1 VETRDA
7 LVLRAD
13 EYAKITDLSTGIK
26 RTVAGLDGTDGKG
39 LVVWLDAMDE
49 MEAPGVLPCPN
60 LTREEYVLIT
70 EQDGEKRIEVGPQLY
85 KPGPHQTIGPQQTA
99 IKLTKEQYLVV
110 EDKSTGVKRNEIGP
124 QMFIPGPFDEHGPV
138 QQCYNLAV
146 NEYIRIK
153 DENGVLRIERGEK
166 RVIPGPLEEVLEEL
180 VWVTEGNRRTK
191 KLMKQQV
198 AVNVDEHHAVL
209 VRDTQ
214 SGNLIQYCTHGLFM
228 PSPYEQI
235 LEVQQ
240 KIVLQEFER
249 MAYKDETG
257 KLVFVSGDT
266 EMRNFFLPPFCEIVK
281 QDWSIDL
288 RKEHTETVDVWRFD
302 VRPSYMQYEF
312 TCRTVDNVELVVD
325 VSFYW
330 AIIDIQKM
338 IMCTA
343 DAPGDICTHARS
355 KIIQSV
361 SNKTLME
368 FLKDFNEII
377 RKGAGVD
384 AQPGGSAEEEK
395 QMRTEELEAELENA
409 HAALEQYEQQ
419 LSGAQLPTYE
429 SLEGIELLEYDEL
442 SPKSKM
448 NCLEQRVRE
457 AKQRIK
463 SLEKQCKMHQVTC
476 RAHDPFYGSRGVDL
490 ISVEVLKF
498 SCSNRDTDLT
508 LQQIIKET
516 ADRLKKK
523 EYQEGEN
530 EVAMSKMA
538 GDINLEKRNA
548 ELIKIKKSHTITES
562 RIEGQAEAEKVNAFI
577 SQLSGDNNVVS
588 KEKAV
593 ELYTM
598 LRKVDAINLMSQ
610 GKSTMYVTPND
621 VNLSVGSLYPSA
633 VHGV

>member
-1 VETRDA
+1 
-7 LVLRAD
+7 
-13 EYAKITDLSTGIK
+13 
-26 RTVAGLDGTDGKG
+26 
-39 LVVWLDAMDE
+39 MDQ
-49 MEAPGVLPCPN
+49 MEAPGVSKCPN
-60 LTREEYVLIT
+60 LTREEYIMVT
-70 EQDGEKRIEVGPQLY
+70 EQDGLKRIEVGPQLY
-85 KPGPHQTIGPQQTA
+85 KPGPYEIIGPERQA

-124 QMFIPGPFDEHGPV
+124 QMFIPGPFDEPGEI

-146 NEYIRIK
+146 NEFLRIK
-153 DENGVLRIERGEK
+153 DENGVLRIERGER
-166 RVIPGPLEEVLEEL
+166 RVIPGPLEEVLEEP
-180 VWVTEGNRRTK
+180 VWVCEGNRRYVQQ
-191 KLMKQQV
+191 MKQQI
-198 AVNVDEHHAVL
+198 AVNIDEHNAVL

-214 SGNLIQYCTHGLFM
+214 SGNLRQYCEHGLFL
-228 PSPYEQI
+228 PGPYEQI
-235 LEVQQ
+235 VEVQQ

-257 KLVFVSGDT
+257 KLVFVSGDS
-266 EMRNFFLPPFCEIVK
+266 EMRNFFLPPFCEIVS
-281 QDWSIDL
+281 QDWSVDL
-288 RKEHTETVDVWRFD
+288 RKEHTETQQVWRFD

-330 AIIDIQKM
+330 AIVDIQKM

-395 QMRTEELEAELENA
+395 RVRSEELEAELEQA
-409 HAALEQYEQQ
+409 REYVTQCEEQLASACVPAYEI
-419 LSGAQLPTYE
+419 THE
-429 SLEGIELLEYDEL
+429 IELLEYDEL
-442 SPKSKM
+442 SPKSKVQM
-448 NCLEQRVRE
+448 LEQRVQQG
-457 AKQRIK
+457 KQRVRA
-463 SLEKQCKMHQVTC
+463 LEKEIKQHQVTC

-498 SCSNRDTDLT
+498 SCSNKETDHT

-577 SQLSGDNNVVS
+577 AQLSGDNNVVS

-598 LRKVDAINLMSQ
+598 LRKVDCINLMSQ
-610 GKSTMYVTPND
+610 GSSTMYVTPND
-621 VNLSVGSLYPSA
+621 VNLSVGQLYPSA
-633 VHGV
+633 IH